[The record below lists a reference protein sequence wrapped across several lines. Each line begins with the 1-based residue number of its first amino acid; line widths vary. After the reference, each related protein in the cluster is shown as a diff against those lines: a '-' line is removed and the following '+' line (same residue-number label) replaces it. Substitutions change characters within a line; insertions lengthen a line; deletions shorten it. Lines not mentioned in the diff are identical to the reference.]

1 MNKMLEKERKKTTQ
15 KLFFEQSNL
24 KIIKDDVLTTK
35 EILPNTIDLIVTSP
49 PYRIGIKYA
58 FRDDKFS
65 HEEYLEFSKKWMS
78 RCFKWLKDDRRF
90 CLNVPLEKNNGGQ
103 QSMGADLTCLAKE
116 IGFKYYSTIIWNETD
131 VSRRT
136 AWESWLNPSAPHVI
150 PSLDLIIVLYKNSW
164 KKTSRSGK
172 PDITREEFMKWTKGL
187 WNFSGERKKRIGH
200 PLPFPLELPRRCI
213 KLFSSVGDT
222 VLDPFLGSGTTLIAA
237 HLNNRKGIGIE
248 IDKKY
253 CELAKQRLINE
264 AEGVIEK
271 QEKNQTN
278 VRKMGLSTSRNNF
291 SKTTILKRM

>member
-1 MNKMLEKERKKTTQ
+1 MHQKRAHSKRVFMNKMLEKEGKKSTQ
-15 KLFFEQSNL
+15 KSFFEQSNL
-24 KIIKDDVLTTK
+24 KIIKDDVLTTQ

-49 PYRIGIKYA
+49 PYRIGIKYT

-78 RCFKWLKDDRRF
+78 RCFKWLKEDGRF
-90 CLNVPLEKNNGGQ
+90 CFNVPLEKNKGGQ

-136 AWESWLNPSAPHVI
+136 AWESWLNASAPYVI
-150 PSLDLIIVLYKNSW
+150 PPLDLIIVLYKNSW

-172 PDITREEFMKWTKGL
+172 SDITREEFMKWAKGL

-200 PLPFPLELPRRCI
+200 PLPFPLELPKRCI
-213 KLFSSVGDT
+213 KMFSLVGDT

-264 AEGVIEK
+264 AKGARPQI
-271 QEKNQTN
+271 
-278 VRKMGLSTSRNNF
+278 F
-291 SKTTILKRM
+291 